1 MARRLVVDGRRLVAA
16 NLPPLRHQS
25 VEGFDFGGSDGGS
38 ADLALAAVQLVLNRL
53 NYMGPTHRLADGS
66 HVFAAGLASP
76 RQVLRRICG
85 RRTGRHPHP
94 HLAAGNGLGAES
106 HAGFSMGGED
116 HPAKGVG
123 SLARSGCGPPT
134 VPSHQP
140 MNQRDLLRD
149 LGVEAKELCG
159 LVETLTTIW
168 GMRDKRGK
176 RKIVRTEERGER
188 FEVDLLWLRFRFVGA
203 A

>member
-25 VEGFDFGGSDGGS
+25 VDGFDFGGSDGGS

-66 HVFAAGLASP
+66 HVFALAWHLHGKFCAEFVAGAQGDTLTLTWQRVMAWARKAMLDFLWEEKITLQKVLDRWHAVAAGL
-76 RQVLRRICG
+76 
-85 RRTGRHPHP
+85 
-94 HLAAGNGLGAES
+94 
-106 HAGFSMGGED
+106 
-116 HPAKGVG
+116 
-123 SLARSGCGPPT
+123 PT

-149 LGVEAKELCG
+149 LGVDAMELCG
-159 LVETLTTIW
+159 LVATLTHYL
-168 GMRDKRGK
+168 GHEG
-176 RKIVRTEERGER
+176 
-188 FEVDLLWLRFRFVGA
+188 
-203 A
+203 